1 MLLMALLGTTKPT
14 MYEFG
19 SSLQFELWEMSQSQ
33 YAVRVVL
40 KNESDSDMT
49 TPVTVHGEQS

>member
-1 MLLMALLGTTKPT
+1 MALLGTTKPT